1 MLVAN
6 WMSSRL
12 VSIDTQQ
19 SLPQANKLM
28 LQHGI
33 RRLPV
38 VDKKGRLVGI
48 LTDRDIKQAWASDA
62 TTLEVHELAYL
73 LSRIMVKEVMTP
85 DPVTITPQD
94 TIEEAAEI
102 MLEKKISGL
111 PVVDGDGK
119 VIAMITQSD
128 IFRALV
134 LFTGVTKGGL
144 LFAFNLPD
152 EPGSIKRVAD
162 IIRSFGGRM
171 VSILSTS
178 DRVAE
183 GRRQVYIRMRG
194 VDRDQLDSL
203 RRELSENGELQY
215 ILDGSK
221 EPKQLIM
228 VNPASSMVAGNPA
241 TTSQAG

>member
-12 VSIDTQQ
+12 VSVDPAE

-38 VDKKGRLVGI
+38 IDKKGRLVGI

-62 TTLEVHELAYL
+62 TALEVHELAYL
-73 LSRIMVKEVMTP
+73 LSRISVKEVMTSR
-85 DPVTITPQD
+85 PVTITPRD

-111 PVVDGDGK
+111 PVVEDGQT
-119 VIAMITQSD
+119 VAMITQSD
-128 IFRALV
+128 VFRALV
-134 LFTGVTKGGL
+134 LLTGVTKGGM

-152 EPGSIKRVAD
+152 EAGSIKRVGD
-162 IIRSFGGRM
+162 IIRSYGGRM

-178 DRVAE
+178 DRTAE
-183 GRRQVYIRMRG
+183 GRRQVYIRMRL
-194 VDRDQLDSL
+194 VDRGQLEAL
-203 RRELSENGELQY
+203 RRELSVGGELQY
-215 ILDGSK
+215 ILDSHDGKK
-221 EPKQLIM
+221 ELIM
-228 VNPASSMVAGNPA
+228 AAPPLGTAPAASAALEHAG
-241 TTSQAG
+241 

>member
-12 VSIDTQQ
+12 VSIDPSE

-28 LQHGI
+28 LQHDI

-38 VDKKGRLVGI
+38 IDKKGRLAGI
-48 LTDRDIKQAWASDA
+48 VTDRDIKQAWASDA

-73 LSRIMVKEVMTP
+73 LSRITVKEVMTP
-85 DPVTITPQD
+85 RPVTINPQD
-94 TIEEAAEI
+94 TIEEVAEI

-111 PVVDGDGK
+111 PVVKADGT

-134 LFTGVTKGGL
+134 LLTGVTKGGI

-152 EPGSIKRVAD
+152 EPGSIKRMGD

-183 GRRQVYIRMRG
+183 GRRQVYIRMRS
-194 VDRDQLDSL
+194 VDRARLDTL
-203 RRELSENGELQY
+203 RRELSKKGELLY
-215 ILDGSK
+215 ILDSSRGKK
-221 EPKQLIM
+221 ELILADQ
-228 VNPASSMVAGNPA
+228 VSQTGVSVAEKFL
-241 TTSQAG
+241 SAG